1 MCHARTNSSWCITC
15 LRTHA
20 SLSPYGKD
28 YVGADK
34 HGRPLLIE
42 RVGAWDIQAVLDA
55 TEDLEK
61 FTLLHA
67 MADETL
73 LQMKR
78 PTTAKD
84 PRGFVLIVDMEG
96 HPGST
101 FN

>member
-1 MCHARTNSSWCITC
+1 MCHARTNLSLCVTC
-15 LRTHA
+15 LWTHA
-20 SLSPYGKD
+20 SLPLHGKD
-28 YVGADK
+28 YVGTDK

-61 FTLLHA
+61 FTTLHA

-73 LQMKR
+73 LQMQR
-78 PTTAKD
+78 PAAAKD

-96 HPGST
+96 HPG
-101 FN
+101 